1 MADRHAKRA
10 SSRSA
15 SETRRGGS
23 RPAWDSRGVDGQPG
37 GLTLSEGERR
47 VLISWATACAEQAL
61 PLFENEAPDDPRPRY
76 AITGARAFARGDLRI
91 GVARALSAQAQ
102 AHAAARQV
110 AAPTAAAA
118 ARAAG
123 HAGAVAHMASHALEA
138 ASYAARAASLAEPE
152 GAEAA
157 VARSLDRAERH
168 ASKEVRELLGR
179 LSPRGGAAGTSL
191 AGLAVQLD
199 QRLADR

>member
-1 MADRHAKRA
+1 
-10 SSRSA
+10 
-15 SETRRGGS
+15 
-23 RPAWDSRGVDGQPG
+23 VDGQPG

-61 PLFENEAPDDPRPRY
+61 PLFENEAPDDPRPRD

-91 GVARALSAQAQ
+91 GVARALSAQA
-102 AHAAARQV
+102 HAAARQV

-123 HAGAVAHMASHALEA
+123 HAVAVAHMASHALEA

-152 GAEAA
+152 GVEAA

-179 LSPRGGAAGTSL
+179 LPPRGGAAGTSL

>member
-1 MADRHAKRA
+1 M
-10 SSRSA
+10 
-15 SETRRGGS
+15 
-23 RPAWDSRGVDGQPG
+23 DGHPG

-61 PLFENEAPDDPRPRY
+61 PLFENKAPDDPRPRD
-76 AITGARAFARGDLRI
+76 AITGARAFASGDLRI
-91 GVARALSAQAQ
+91 GVARALSAQA
-102 AHAAARQV
+102 HAAARQV
-110 AAPTAAAA
+110 AAQTAAAAAA

-123 HAGAVAHMASHALEA
+123 HAVAVAHMASHALEA
-138 ASYAARAASLAEPE
+138 ASYATRAVSLAEPE

-179 LSPRGGAAGTSL
+179 LPPRGGAAGTSL